1 MTSSVV
7 TLLLRLLVLVV
18 ACTHAFTTVKPLV
31 GAYVGPSAAAVH
43 STTTHLNMVFGN
55 RKSKDNSVAETK
67 SKYWEGDW
75 VCKDCGYIYN
85 RVS

>member
-1 MTSSVV
+1 MKSSIV

-18 ACTHAFTTVKPLV
+18 TCTQAFTTVQPLV
-31 GAYVGPSAAAVH
+31 GANVGPSVAAAH
-43 STTTHLNMVFGN
+43 FTTTNLNMVFGN
-55 RKSKDNSVAETK
+55 RKSKDKSVAETK